1 MKGSQLIYKKKLKD
15 FKTVKGGEKEME
27 GKQNVSANISAICVS
42 VINRPQRMSVDGV
55 HMN

>member
-42 VINRPQRMSVDGV
+42 VI
-55 HMN
+55 